1 MIGGAFRRFSSAI
14 QGDDG
19 RGRLHGFMKPIDT
32 VAIAERLNLD
42 QVGASR
48 GAQGLPAASAA
59 QLDGIE
65 QQITQ
70 AIESEWTWNG
80 NDLINNL
87 RAYAQRLIEFS
98 VSTELARLDL
108 IAKNTLARL
117 RDANNRAEADLG
129 PMREHFIAC
138 RDELSDFRRRHRLR
152 RTARHKSGRWTT
164 LGLLAI
170 LIGVESAFNGVFFAK
185 GSEFGLLGGV
195 VVAIVISFI
204 NVLVAF
210 FLGLFPMRWINHRN
224 IIVKFSGLVLS
235 IAGLI
240 TLIGLHCFSAH
251 YRDALAVVAED
262 KALLTA
268 LQTLKTA
275 PYILADLNSYYL
287 FALGLLWASL
297 AVWKGYN
304 FDDPYPRYGACYR
317 RAANARDD
325 YSDEHSLLFDDLE
338 DIKEET
344 IAELENGIR
353 AIPLFPQK
361 AGQVRAQRDAYLKQ
375 FGAYENAAES
385 AANQLLARY
394 RDANRTHRKSSSPAP
409 AYFDTLWELPSRFL
423 EEANVLAAMA
433 EPVTRQLDPH
443 AAIAE
448 LKELSQTVL
457 DEYEK
462 LMIKYPHPTQM
473 PSDGAAT

>member
-1 MIGGAFRRFSSAI
+1 MIGGAFKRFSNAI

-108 IAKNTLARL
+108 IAKNTLTRL
-117 RDANNRAEADLG
+117 RDANNRAEAELG
-129 PMREHFIAC
+129 PMREHYIAC
-138 RDELSDFRRRHRLR
+138 RDELSDFRKRHRLR

-164 LGLLAI
+164 LGLLAV
-170 LIGVESAFNGVFFAK
+170 LIGIESAFNGVFFAK
-185 GSEFGLLGGV
+185 GSDFGLLGGV
-195 VVAIVISFI
+195 VVAIAISFI
-204 NVLVAF
+204 NVVIAF

-224 IIVKFSGLVLS
+224 LAVKLCGLILS
-235 IAGLI
+235 IAGFAVLV
-240 TLIGLHCFSAH
+240 GLHGFSAH
-251 YRDALAVVAED
+251 YRDAMAAVGED
-262 KALLTA
+262 KAMATA
-268 LQTLKTA
+268 LQTLKAT
-275 PYILADLNSYYL
+275 PYVLADLNSYYL
-287 FALGLLWASL
+287 FGLGLLWAFF

-304 FDDPYPRYGACYR
+304 FDDPYPRYGAGYR
-317 RAANARDD
+317 RAAYARED
-325 YSDEHSLLFDDLE
+325 YSYEHSLLFDDLE
-338 DIKEET
+338 EIKEET
-344 IAELENGIR
+344 ISALDNGIR

-385 AANQLLARY
+385 AVNQLLARY
-394 RDANRTHRKSSSPAP
+394 RDANCAHRSANSPPP
-409 AYFDTLWELPSRFL
+409 AYFDKLWRLPSRFL
-423 EEANVLAAMA
+423 ADANVLAAMA
-433 EPVTRQLDPH
+433 EPVTRQLDAH
-443 AAIAE
+443 AAIEE
-448 LKELSQTVL
+448 LATLSNAVL

-473 PSDGAAT
+473 PIDGTAT